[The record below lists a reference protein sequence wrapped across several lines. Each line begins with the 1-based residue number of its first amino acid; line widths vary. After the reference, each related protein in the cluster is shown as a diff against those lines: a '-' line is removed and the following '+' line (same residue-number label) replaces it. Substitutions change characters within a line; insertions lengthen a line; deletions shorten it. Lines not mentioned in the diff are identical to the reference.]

1 MSAVKAIG
9 IKRFTKDMR
18 VRVIENA
25 DGIQLGMQGTVARV
39 RMQDDGAWVALDQRS
54 AQEGV
59 HPFPEDDDRGTHTL
73 CYPEGYTRGVPR

>member
-39 RMQDDGAWVALDQRS
+39 RMQDDGAWVALDQ
-54 AQEGV
+54 
-59 HPFPEDDDRGTHTL
+59 EDDDRGTHTL
-73 CYPEGYTRGVPR
+73 CYPEGCTRGVPR